1 MRGGGGGGEKGK
13 ARANRGGGAA
23 ENSVARNVAQLVETL
38 EMDEALVRNAVGFWV
53 GRSVLRETYPDTFAV
68 MERLG
73 VDGADAD
80 EVAAAAKEAT
90 EAQALA
96 SASASAV
103 VSQTD
108 LLMQNKELYRQFVL
122 GMLTNQGNMPVQRIL
137 MMLKMA
143 VPGGFAYGVEELKGL
158 LGELVQEGKL
168 GAVGD
173 VYGVR
178 KG

>member
-1 MRGGGGGGEKGK
+1 M
-13 ARANRGGGAA
+13 
-23 ENSVARNVAQLVETL
+23 AQLVETL

-53 GRSVLRETYPDTFAV
+53 GRSVLRETHPDTFAV

-73 VDGADAD
+73 ADGADAD
-80 EVAAAAKEAT
+80 EVAAAAKEAA

-158 LGELVQEGKL
+158 LGVLVQVGKL